1 MTDTVERVNLLE
13 EALTKLAY
21 AQFNLHIE
29 IDRLILEGQA
39 SRERSER
46 EMTDFKTEM
55 ADFKTEMR
63 ASRERSER
71 EMTDF
76 KAEMQASRERSER
89 EMTDFKTE
97 MQASRERSEREM
109 TDFKTEMAD
118 FKAEMRADRREM
130 NKRWGEIANRL
141 GTIVEDIVLPNI
153 PRIAREHFGTDK
165 LEFISARIRKRH
177 PTEPDWMR
185 EFDVIAAWPG
195 AVLFNETKGGA
206 MRPEYLTHFAA
217 FVKSG
222 DFFGFFPE
230 YTGRRLIPV
239 FSALALAES
248 DVRYLTREGIYALT
262 MGDETMEIVNLTEV
276 GPPR

>member
-1 MTDTVERVNLLE
+1 MTEVVERVNLLE

-29 IDRLILEGQA
+29 VDRLILEGQA

-46 EMTDFKTEM
+46 EM
-55 ADFKTEMR
+55 ADFKAEMR

-71 EMTDF
+71 EMADF

-89 EMTDFKTE
+89 EMTDFKAE
-97 MQASRERSEREM
+97 MADFKAEMRASRERSEREM
-109 TDFKTEMAD
+109 ADFKAEMAD
-118 FKAEMRADRREM
+118 FKAEMRADRRQM

-153 PRIAREHFGTDK
+153 PRIAREHFGAGQ
-165 LEFISARIRKRH
+165 LEFIGARIHKQH
-177 PTEPDWMR
+177 PTEPDRMR

-195 AVLFNETKGGA
+195 AVLLNETKGGA
-206 MRPEYLTHFAA
+206 MRPEYLTSFAA
-217 FVKSG
+217 FINSG

-230 YTGRRLIPV
+230 YAGRRLIPV

-248 DVRYLTREGIYALT
+248 DIRYLTRERIYALT
-262 MGDETMEIVNLTEV
+262 MGEETMDLVNLAEV
-276 GPPR
+276 GQPQ